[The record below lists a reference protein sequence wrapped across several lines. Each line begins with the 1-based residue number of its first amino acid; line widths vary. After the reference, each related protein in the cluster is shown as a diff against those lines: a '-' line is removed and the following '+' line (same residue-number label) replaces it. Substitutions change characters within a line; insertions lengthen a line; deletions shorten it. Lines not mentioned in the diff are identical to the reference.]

1 MIESFHSY
9 PSPYEFLLLVQF
21 NLLIDQ
27 TKIMEESYN
36 ASHLTKD
43 QKKKHIL
50 GIDTPKICTSHF
62 FSLKHNPNND
72 G

>member
-36 ASHLTKD
+36 VSHLTKD
-43 QKKKHIL
+43 QKKAYFR
-50 GIDTPKICTSHF
+50 D
-62 FSLKHNPNND
+62 
-72 G
+72 